1 MPAVPPPAQFNFARH
16 LLELNAGRAAKVAY
30 RDDERTLTYGE
41 LTTASAD
48 SPLHSVR
55 SVSGAKNVCC
65 C

>member
-1 MPAVPPPAQFNFARH
+1 MPASPPPAQFNFARH

-41 LTTASAD
+41 LSDASAD
-48 SPLHSVR
+48 SPPRSVR
-55 SVSGAKNVCC
+55 SASGAKSACC